1 VKEETHQQEG
11 GSVMVR
17 FYDPRDGNDQL
28 RVERLL
34 RQGGVEYFLGRATEA
49 GLSEQI
55 MVAEEDVPCA
65 EQLLQRH

>member
-1 VKEETHQQEG
+1 
-11 GSVMVR
+11 MVR
-17 FYDPRDGNDQL
+17 FYDPRDGTDQL

-49 GLSEQI
+49 GLSEQQI

-65 EQLLQRH
+65 EELLQRH